1 MNDNP
6 TPIALHRC
14 RFVDYSPS
22 PITALAFPPL
32 PLPSLRTKK
41 AGKERERDRVQ
52 EYGTLVVGHANG
64 NIDLLEW
71 TGEDDELQ
79 ARQAWQLR
87 KTLPGPNPSKVDTL
101 ALTIRFPDTF
111 PSNKTPSLSDLRLFS
126 CGGGSELLEWDTARG
141 CVRRTVPSQGGSIWS
156 MAANPASTMLAL
168 GCEDG
173 TIRLLSLAAD
183 TLEHF
188 RRFDRVKGRL
198 LCIAWGPPLPR
209 LSKPAAAEESDPRDD
224 DDDAESDDDDEEEWS
239 DSWLITGGSN
249 SCLQKWD
256 VRTGRPID
264 RMITDK
270 MKGERTLVWT
280 VGVLADGTIVSGD
293 SLGTVKFWDSMTCT
307 QSHSFSAHAADVLC
321 LTIGPEGTTVFTSG
335 VDQKIVQFSYVS
347 GTPEAPSPAK
357 WIQSASRRVHSH
369 DVRSLAMWPPHTP
382 LAASYRRKPSPGS
395 PYIAPVLVSGGLDM
409 SITLIPAL
417 PAHLTTSNV
426 AARVINPIAS
436 GVATTF
442 EDSYYRRIPYHT
454 TMCVARK
461 ARLVLCMYETGLRI
475 WRILDIPN
483 ASTVIDGMDN
493 TTDPETRVGWEN
505 VLEMELNVHTNLI
518 SSALSDD
525 GQWLVAS
532 DLYETKLFKLTTTPT
547 GAVKP
552 KRVRS
557 FTPLLQQQLSVA
569 GSKELPSTGGSKFVF
584 TPDSTKMIMASAST
598 SIIVAI
604 DLGPAEPTVLRQF
617 EHHRKISS
625 LSGGRV
631 IRGSSRGKTTHASH
645 QDEEHDDTD
654 GMSNSGTTPS
664 ILQMAVSPDG
674 QWLASS
680 DEWCR
685 TFIYNLDSIQYHI
698 TIPSLPHPPN
708 AMAFVPNKPQI
719 LFSILPSNTIH
730 VYDVETGEVP
740 SWAHDLNSRI
750 PQQIFSTPDPVLGV
764 LFEPVESPQPLANG
778 DVIMADSC
786 QESPR
791 STSALP
797 PTTILWGS
805 SWLCK
810 LRLDWLGQYSKQRK
824 RRKSEV
830 EKQHLPPVSDIQ
842 NSASEARNLRII
854 THYRAILAMDFLKS
868 REFVL
873 VEQPLVNVL
882 SKLPPAF
889 FKPKYGRT

>member
-32 PLPSLRTKK
+32 PLPTLRAKK

-101 ALTIRFPDTF
+101 ALAIRFPDIF
-111 PSNKTPSLSDLRLFS
+111 PSSKVPSLSDLRLFS
-126 CGGGSELLEWDTARG
+126 CGGGSELLEWDIARS
-141 CVRRTVPSQGGSIWS
+141 CVRRTAPSQGGSIWS
-156 MAANPASTMLAL
+156 MAVNPGSTTLAL

-173 TIRLLSLAAD
+173 TIRLLSLVAD
-183 TLEHF
+183 TLEHL

-198 LCIAWGPPLPR
+198 LCIAWGPPVPR
-209 LSKPAAAEESDPRDD
+209 QSKPAAAEKLDAN
-224 DDDAESDDDDEEEWS
+224 DAESDDDDEEEWN
-239 DSWLITGGSN
+239 DSWLVAGGSD
-249 SCLQKWD
+249 SSLHKWD
-256 VRTGRPID
+256 VRTGRPVD
-264 RMITDK
+264 RMTTDK
-270 MKGERTLVWT
+270 MKGERTLVWS

-293 SLGTVKFWDSMTCT
+293 SLGTVKFWDSITCT
-307 QSHSFSAHAADVLC
+307 QTHSFSAHAADVLC
-321 LTIGPEGTTVFTSG
+321 LTIGPEGSTVFTSG
-335 VDQKIVQFSYVS
+335 VDQKIVQFNYVS
-347 GTPEAPSPAK
+347 GASEVSSSGK
-357 WIQSASRRVHSH
+357 WVQSASRRVHSH

-382 LAASYRRKPSPGS
+382 TPASYRRKPSPGS

-409 SITLIPAL
+409 SITMIPAL
-417 PAHLTTSNV
+417 PAHVTTSNV
-426 AARVINPIAS
+426 AGRVINPIAS
-436 GVATTF
+436 SVATTF
-442 EDSYYRRIPYHT
+442 EDSYYRRIPYRA
-454 TMCVARK
+454 TMCVART
-461 ARLVLCMYETGLRI
+461 ARLVLCMYETGLRL
-475 WRILDIPN
+475 WRVLDIPD
-483 ASTVIDGMDN
+483 ASLVIDGMDS

-525 GQWLVAS
+525 GRWLVAS

-547 GAVKP
+547 GVVKAN
-552 KRVRS
+552 RIRS
-557 FTPLLQQQLSVA
+557 FTSLLQEQLAVA
-569 GSKELPSTGGSKFVF
+569 GSKEPPSTGGRKFVF

-598 SIIVAI
+598 SVVVVI
-604 DLGPAEPTVLRQF
+604 DLGSNEPTILRQF

-625 LSGGRV
+625 LSGRRV
-631 IRGSSRGKTTHASH
+631 IRGTSRGPKTHASH
-645 QDEEHDDTD
+645 RGGDHEDTD
-654 GMSNSGTTPS
+654 EMTNSGIPPS

-685 TFIYNLDSIQYHI
+685 TFIYNLDSIQYHT

-708 AMAFVPNKPQI
+708 AMAFVPDKPQI
-719 LFSILPSNTIH
+719 LFSVLPNNAMH

-740 SWAHDLNSRI
+740 PWAHDLNSRI
-750 PQQIFSTPDPVLGV
+750 PQQIFSTPDPVLGIA
-764 LFEPVESPQPLANG
+764 FDPVESPRPIVNG
-778 DVIMADSC
+778 DVTMTENSRK
-786 QESPR
+786 SPR

-810 LRLDWLGQYSKQRK
+810 LKLDWLGQYSKQRK
-824 RRKSEV
+824 RRKSEA
-830 EKQHLPPVSDIQ
+830 EKQNLPPVSDVR
-842 NSASEARNLRII
+842 NSTSESRNLRVI
-854 THYRAILAMDFLKS
+854 THYRAILAMGFLKPH
-868 REFVL
+868 ELVL